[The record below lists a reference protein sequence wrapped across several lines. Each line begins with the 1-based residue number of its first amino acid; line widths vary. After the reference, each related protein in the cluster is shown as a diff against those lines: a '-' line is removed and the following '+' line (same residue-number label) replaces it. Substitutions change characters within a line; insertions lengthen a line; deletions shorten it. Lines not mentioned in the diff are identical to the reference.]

1 MSPVALVAVAAVVAA
16 LVGAMRARA
25 SHPAGA
31 PGWRAGDAPPGV
43 VGLLARV
50 PVPPA
55 VRRLVG
61 GDPDEAAIV
70 AAGLPR
76 DGTAALVPRARTG
89 GAVVGALVGC
99 LAGIVALPLLIAAPV
114 LALAGR
120 AAPDRAIRAR
130 ARRRRAEMVR
140 ALPDLLDLMVI
151 CVEAGMALDPAL
163 SLAARRLG
171 GALGQEVGA
180 TLADQ
185 ALGTPRRAAY
195 RALAERTGS
204 DDVGRLVASL
214 LQAEELGTPLATA
227 LSGQADALRAAR
239 RQGARDR
246 AARAAPRI
254 QLVVALVMVP
264 GALLLILGIMVLELA
279 SQVGAV
285 VGGT

>member
-1 MSPVALVAVAAVVAA
+1 MMLPGLLLGAAAVACVVIG
-16 LVGAMRARA
+16 LLRARRSVTGPAA
-25 SHPAGA
+25 SSPLPVVVRVLAGI
-31 PGWRAGDAPPGV
+31 
-43 VGLLARV
+43 
-50 PVPPA
+50 PVPPGARRVLGGTPDA
-55 VRRLVG
+55 V
-61 GDPDEAAIV
+61 AIV

-76 DGTAALVPRARTG
+76 DVAIPQLARARAG
-89 GAVVGALVGC
+89 GALVGLLVGA
-99 LAGIVALPLLIAAPV
+99 LAAVAALPLLV
-114 LALAGR
+114 LAPLAALGGR
-120 AAPDRAIRAR
+120 AVPDRVVAGL
-130 ARRRRAEMVR
+130 ARRRRQRIVW

-163 SLAARRLG
+163 GLAAHRLG
-171 GALGQEVGA
+171 GALGDEVQA

-195 RALAERTGS
+195 QGLAQRTGS
-204 DDVGRLVASL
+204 EDVGRLVASL

-227 LSGQADALRAAR
+227 LAGQAEALRAAR

-264 GALLLILGIMVLELA
+264 GAMLLILGVMIIELA

-285 VGGT
+285 MGGT